1 MLWWMSSSGKHAF
14 SEGPI
19 EEPVTQQENGE
30 NSIRGTSESI
40 LLSSYEGYLKQK
52 YITIN
57 LE

>member
-14 SEGPI
+14 S

-40 LLSSYEGYLKQK
+40 FMKV
-52 YITIN
+52 T
-57 LE
+57 